1 MSLELYAENNAGT
14 IVHVPSRLRADSLE
28 VTIQAAEGSVG
39 SSVIELDD
47 PTGDFYM
54 RGLKP
59 LYFIET
65 DAQADDWNGI
75 IGPFYAWNRQ
85 VSRGEFSRTSNSRV
99 WRVNVNDINTL
110 LTRRLQKG
118 GDAERRAE
126 TDVERMDWL
135 TNTAEVIGGGGDNGF
150 SIEDFTYFFEDS
162 PYPMDKTDYTGQDST
177 GVINDCLQDSG
188 KNAFLFNS
196 PTDDEPIRVG
206 IWYGRTERSDFASAH
221 RISNVLS
228 DVNADPAEMPFTL
241 TETEMLE
248 GAWTFAPS
256 VDAEL
261 DRDPSRIASG
271 VMVQYDGGYRYETR
285 PATAE
290 AFERRDMLMQA
301 ELVKTGAQASRRA
314 LRYLRDLRNEDDAIE
329 CAVIVPSTLVHAFVP
344 GHRVHVRFGHLPG
357 YEDFVWMRV
366 ARVTYRQLSKDSLLY
381 ELALDLRAEEPPD
394 APTTGTGVI
403 TCPSPTGSQTFYPLG
418 GSGDTPNDS
427 NGNVFYWNP
436 GLSLPVT
443 VEEALALAGNQH
455 WHFPQYGAGG
465 AGTTDYAGDC
475 TMSNLRILVVGD
487 GTLTINTATFSGQ
500 SRTLRWKLFHH
511 RYGTGDDGNS
521 LSGVNVLDSTGTVST
536 GSSVVVPISTHSGQN
551 CTHWVDVTDAGPVC
565 GAKWGW
571 SSAPWVAS

>member
-196 PTDDEPIRVG
+196 PIDGEPIRVG

-221 RISNVLS
+221 RISNILS

-248 GAWTFAPS
+248 GTWTPRPSTPSSTVIRRASPRASWSSTTAATATRHAPP
-256 VDAEL
+256 
-261 DRDPSRIASG
+261 RRRRSR
-271 VMVQYDGGYRYETR
+271 GGTCSCRRSWSR
-285 PATAE
+285 PA
-290 AFERRDMLMQA
+290 RRRH
-301 ELVKTGAQASRRA
+301 GAR
-314 LRYLRDLRNEDDAIE
+314 
-329 CAVIVPSTLVHAFVP
+329 
-344 GHRVHVRFGHLPG
+344 
-357 YEDFVWMRV
+357 
-366 ARVTYRQLSKDSLLY
+366 
-381 ELALDLRAEEPPD
+381 
-394 APTTGTGVI
+394 
-403 TCPSPTGSQTFYPLG
+403 
-418 GSGDTPNDS
+418 
-427 NGNVFYWNP
+427 
-436 GLSLPVT
+436 
-443 VEEALALAGNQH
+443 
-455 WHFPQYGAGG
+455 
-465 AGTTDYAGDC
+465 
-475 TMSNLRILVVGD
+475 
-487 GTLTINTATFSGQ
+487 TATCATSAT
-500 SRTLRWKLFHH
+500 RT
-511 RYGTGDDGNS
+511 T
-521 LSGVNVLDSTGTVST
+521 
-536 GSSVVVPISTHSGQN
+536 P
-551 CTHWVDVTDAGPVC
+551 
-565 GAKWGW
+565 
-571 SSAPWVAS
+571 SSAR

>member
-14 IVHVPSRLRADSLE
+14 IVHVPTRLRADSLE
-28 VTIQAAEGSVG
+28 VTIKAAEGSVG
-39 SSVIELDD
+39 SSTIELDD
-47 PTGDFYM
+47 PDGDFYM

-85 VSRGEFSRTSNSRV
+85 ISRGEFSRTSNSRV

-118 GDAERRAE
+118 GDAERPAE

-135 TNTAEVIGGGGDNGF
+135 LHTAEVIGGGGDNGF

-162 PYPMDKTDYTGQDST
+162 PYPMDKTDYTGQDSM
-177 GVINDCLQDSG
+177 GAANDALQDSG
-188 KNAFLFNS
+188 KSFFIFNS

-206 IWYGRTERSDFASAH
+206 VWYGRSERSDFASAH
-221 RISNVLS
+221 RISNILS

-248 GAWTFAPS
+248 GTWTFAPS
-256 VDAEL
+256 IDAEL
-261 DRDPSRIASG
+261 DRDPSRVASG
-271 VMVQYDGGYRYETR
+271 VMVMYDGGYRYETR

-314 LRYLRDLRNEDDAIE
+314 NRYLRDLRNEDDAIE

-344 GHRVHVRFGHLPG
+344 GHRVQVKFSHLPG
-357 YEDFVWMRV
+357 YGFDFVWMRV
-366 ARVTYRQLSKDSLLY
+366 AGVTYRQLSKDSLLY

-394 APTTGTGVI
+394 APTTGSGLVACTGQ
-403 TCPSPTGSQTFYPLG
+403 TASTTFYPLG
-418 GSGDTPNDS
+418 GSGDTPNASD
-427 NGNVFYWNP
+427 GHVYYWNP
-436 GLSLPVT
+436 GEPRPIEVADMLGEV
-443 VEEALALAGNQH
+443 GH
-455 WHFPQYGAGG
+455 WHFPNYSAGG
-465 AGTTDYAGDC
+465 SGTTDYAGDC
-475 TMSNLRILVVGD
+475 AQNRLRILVEGS
-487 GTLTINTATFSGQ
+487 GTLTINTATWGGSA
-500 SRTLRWKLFHH
+500 RNLRAVLHHH
-511 RYGTGDDGNS
+511 RYGESGDAASGVDILDLTVEGATGDP
-521 LSGVNVLDSTGTVST
+521 LVI
-536 GSSVVVPISTHSGQN
+536 PISTHDGLN
-551 CTHWVDVTDAGPVC
+551 CTHWVDVTDLGGIC
-565 GAKWGW
+565 GGKWGW
-571 SSAPWVAS
+571 TSAVWVAS